1 MMMKKHKTTCWDKAC
16 LVLTGLLLLTN
27 LGFAQKIPAR
37 PNPPRLVNDFADI
50 LTDRQE
56 NALERK
62 LVAYSD
68 STSTQICVVTVTS
81 LDGTTSDDFAYQIG
95 EKWGVGTKNNNG
107 VVILV
112 KPKTADEL
120 GDVSIQVGY
129 GMEPYVTDA
138 VNHRIRTKEMIPA
151 FKEGDY
157 YKGIDNAV
165 NAIIG
170 LASGAYKGN
179 KYAKN
184 DDSDDALGVLVVFL
198 ALVFMIV
205 VISASRHGGNKGGK
219 GSSGRKLGFWEGLF
233 LGSMMSGGNKHR
245 GSSWGGSSGS
255 WGGGSSWGGSSGG
268 FGGFGGGHFGGGG
281 GSSKW

>member
-1 MMMKKHKTTCWDKAC
+1 MMMTKHKTTCWDKAC

-27 LGFAQKIPAR
+27 LSFAQKIPAR

-50 LTDRQE
+50 LTDKQE
-56 NALERK
+56 RALEHK

-138 VNHRIRTKEMIPA
+138 VNYGIRTKEMIPA
-151 FKEGDY
+151 FKEGNY

-184 DDSDDALGVLVVFL
+184 NDSDDALGALVVFL

-205 VISASRHGGNKGGK
+205 VITASRHGGNKGGK
-219 GSSGRKLGFWEGLF
+219 S
-233 LGSMMSGGNKHR
+233 SGGNSGFWRGLLWGMLLSGGNRHSG

-255 WGGGSSWGGSSGG
+255 WGGGHSSGG

>member
-1 MMMKKHKTTCWDKAC
+1 MTKRYFC
-16 LVLTGLLLLTN
+16 LILALLIGVV
-27 LGFAQKIPAR
+27 GFAQKIPAR

-56 NALERK
+56 NALEHK
-62 LVAYSD
+62 LVAYND
-68 STSTQICVVTVTS
+68 STSTQICVVTVLS
-81 LDGTTSDDFAYQIG
+81 LNGTTSDDFAYQIG
-95 EKWGVGTKNNNG
+95 EKWGVGSKDNNG

-138 VNHRIRTKEMIPA
+138 VNYGIRTKEMIPA

-157 YKGIDNAV
+157 YRGIDNAV

-170 LASGAYKGN
+170 LASGAYKSD
-179 KYAKN
+179 KYTGKS
-184 DDSDDALGVLVVFL
+184 SDDFVGMAVVIF
-198 ALVFMIV
+198 ALVFVILI
-205 VISASRHGGNKGGK
+205 ISASRKGGNKGGN
-219 GSSGRKLGFWEGLF
+219 GSSGRRMGFWEGMF
-233 LGSMMSGGNKHR
+233 LGSMMSRGGR
-245 GSSWGGSSGS
+245 SSGS
-255 WGGGSSWGGSSGG
+255 WGGSGGSWGGGSGG

>member
-1 MMMKKHKTTCWDKAC
+1 MILIKHKNTRGIKAY
-16 LVLTGLLLLTN
+16 LYLTVFLLIAN
-27 LGFAQKIPAR
+27 IGFAQKIPAR
-37 PNPPRLVNDFADI
+37 PNPPRLVNDYADI
-50 LTDRQE
+50 LSDKEER
-56 NALERK
+56 ALEHK

-81 LDGTTSDDFAYQIG
+81 LDGTTSDDFAQKLG

-129 GMEPYVTDA
+129 GMEPYITDA
-138 VNHRIRTKEMIPA
+138 VNYGIRTKEMIPA
-151 FKEGDY
+151 FKEGNY

-165 NAIIG
+165 DAIIG
-170 LASGAYKGN
+170 LASGAYKAD
-179 KYAKN
+179 KYAE
-184 DDSDDALGVLVVFL
+184 DDISDGAILAGLIFVIFLYLVLKSFNNTTK
-198 ALVFMIV
+198 
-205 VISASRHGGNKGGK
+205 GGNTGSGK
-219 GSSGRKLGFWEGLF
+219 GSFWRGL
-233 LGSMMSGGNKHR
+233 LWGLLLSGGGR
-245 GSSWGGSSGS
+245 RGGGSSWGGGGS

>member
-1 MMMKKHKTTCWDKAC
+1 MTMTKHNTTRKVKAFLC
-16 LVLTGLLLLTN
+16 LMGLLLFVN
-27 LGFAQKIPAR
+27 VSFAQKIPAR
-37 PNPPRLVNDFADI
+37 PNPPRLVNDYADI
-50 LTDRQE
+50 LTDKQE
-56 NALERK
+56 RALENK
-62 LVAYSD
+62 LVAYND
-68 STSTQICVVTVTS
+68 STSTQICVVTVLS
-81 LDGTTSDDFAYQIG
+81 LDGTTSDDFAQKLE

-138 VNHRIRTKEMIPA
+138 VNYGIRTKEMIPA

-165 NAIIG
+165 DAIIG
-170 LASGAYKGN
+170 LASGAFSAD
-179 KYAKN
+179 KYAEDDK
-184 DDSDDALGVLVVFL
+184 DSDGVILLIGIIIVLIYLVLKGFYN
-198 ALVFMIV
+198 MP
-205 VISASRHGGNKGGK
+205 KGG
-219 GSSGRKLGFWEGLF
+219 
-233 LGSMMSGGNKHR
+233 
-245 GSSWGGSSGS
+245 GGSSGKGSFWKGLLWGILLSGLNGGSRGGGSWGSSGGS
-255 WGGGSSWGGSSGG
+255 WGGGGSSGG

>member
-1 MMMKKHKTTCWDKAC
+1 MMMKKHKITCWDKVC
-16 LVLTGLLLLTN
+16 RVLTGLLLLTN

-50 LTDRQE
+50 LTDKQE
-56 NALERK
+56 RALEHK

-112 KPKTADEL
+112 KPKTANEL

-138 VNHRIRTKEMIPA
+138 VNYGIRTKEMIPA

-170 LASGAYKGN
+170 LASGAYKSDR
-179 KYAKN
+179 YAKN
-184 DDSDDALGVLVVFL
+184 NDGEEVFNGFIIFL
-198 ALVFMIV
+198 IIV
-205 VISASRHGGNKGGK
+205 IICVIAAASKDNGNGKSGGK
-219 GSSGRKLGFWEGLF
+219 GSFWRGLLWGILLSGNGR
-233 LGSMMSGGNKHR
+233 GGR
-245 GSSWGGSSGS
+245 GGSSS

>member
-1 MMMKKHKTTCWDKAC
+1 MTKRYFC
-16 LVLTGLLLLTN
+16 LILALLIGVV
-27 LGFAQKIPAR
+27 GFAQKIPAR

-56 NALERK
+56 NALEHK
-62 LVAYSD
+62 LVAYND
-68 STSTQICVVTVTS
+68 STSTQICVVTVLS
-81 LDGTTSDDFAYQIG
+81 LNGTTSDDFAYQIG

-120 GDVSIQVGY
+120 GDVSIKVGY

-138 VNHRIRTKEMIPA
+138 VNYGIRTKEMIPA

-157 YKGIDNAV
+157 YRGIDNAV

-170 LASGAYKGN
+170 LASGAYKSDRYTGS
-179 KYAKN
+179 
-184 DDSDDALGVLVVFL
+184 SDDDFVGVMVVFF
-198 ALVFMIV
+198 ALVFVILL
-205 VISASRHGGNKGGK
+205 ISASRKGGNKGGN
-219 GSSGRKLGFWEGLF
+219 GSSGSRMGFWEGLF
-233 LGSMMSGGNKHR
+233 LGSMMSRGGRSN
-245 GSSWGGSSGS
+245 GSSWGGSS
-255 WGGGSSWGGSSGG
+255 WGGGHSSGG

>member
-1 MMMKKHKTTCWDKAC
+1 MLMTKHNTTRWAKAC
-16 LVLTGLLLLTN
+16 LCLMGFLLFAN
-27 LGFAQKIPAR
+27 IGFAQKIPAR
-37 PNPPRLVNDFADI
+37 PNPPRLVNDYADI
-50 LTDRQE
+50 LSDKEER
-56 NALERK
+56 ALEHK

-81 LDGTTSDDFAYQIG
+81 LDGTTSDDFAQKLG

-129 GMEPYVTDA
+129 GMEPYITDA
-138 VNHRIRTKEMIPA
+138 VNYGIRTKEMIPA
-151 FKEGDY
+151 FKEGNY

-165 NAIIG
+165 DAIIG
-170 LASGAYKGN
+170 LASGAYKAD
-179 KYAKN
+179 KYAE
-184 DDSDDALGVLVVFL
+184 DDISDGAILAGLIFVIFLYLVLKSFNNTTK
-198 ALVFMIV
+198 
-205 VISASRHGGNKGGK
+205 GGNTGSGK
-219 GSSGRKLGFWEGLF
+219 GSFWRGL
-233 LGSMMSGGNKHR
+233 LWGLLLSGGGR
-245 GSSWGGSSGS
+245 RGGGSSWGGGGS

>member
-1 MMMKKHKTTCWDKAC
+1 MLKIRHNTTCWDKVC
-16 LVLTGLLLLTN
+16 LVLTGLLLFFN
-27 LGFAQKIPAR
+27 VSFAQNIPAR
-37 PNPPRLVNDFADI
+37 PVPPRLVNDYANI
-50 LTDRQE
+50 LTDKQE
-56 NALERK
+56 QALENK
-62 LVAYSD
+62 LIAYND

-81 LDGTTSDDFAYQIG
+81 LDGTTSDDFAQKLG

-129 GMEPYVTDA
+129 GMEPYITDA
-138 VNHRIRTKEMIPA
+138 VNYGIRQKEMIPA

-165 NAIIG
+165 DAIIG
-170 LASGAYKGN
+170 LASGAFKAEQYADEADDNSIGYVAIMLFVAYIILQSIAKKRVRNGKSANDGFWKG
-179 KYAKN
+179 
-184 DDSDDALGVLVVFL
+184 LFWGVFL
-198 ALVFMIV
+198 SGLG
-205 VISASRHGGNKGGK
+205 RGG
-219 GSSGRKLGFWEGLF
+219 
-233 LGSMMSGGNKHR
+233 SGGH
-245 GSSWGGSSGS
+245 S
-255 WGGGSSWGGSSGG
+255 SSGG

>member
-1 MMMKKHKTTCWDKAC
+1 MMMTKHNNTRGIKAC
-16 LVLTGLLLLTN
+16 LYLTVFLLITN
-27 LGFAQKIPAR
+27 LGFAQKIPSR
-37 PNPPRLVNDFADI
+37 PNPPRLVNDFANI
-50 LTDRQE
+50 LTDKQE
-56 NALERK
+56 RALEHK
-62 LVAYSD
+62 LVTYSD

-95 EKWGVGTKNNNG
+95 EKWGVGTKSNNG
-107 VVILV
+107 VIILV
-112 KPKTADEL
+112 KPKTANEL

-138 VNHRIRTKEMIPA
+138 VNYGIRTKEMIPA

-157 YKGIDNAV
+157 YRGIDNAV

-170 LASGAYKGN
+170 LASGAYKSDRYTKNNDGEEVFNGFIIFLIIVIICVIATASKNNGN
-179 KYAKN
+179 GK
-184 DDSDDALGVLVVFL
+184 S
-198 ALVFMIV
+198 
-205 VISASRHGGNKGGK
+205 GGK
-219 GSSGRKLGFWEGLF
+219 GSFWRGLLWGIF
-233 LGSMMSGGNKHR
+233 LSGGNRHSG

-255 WGGGSSWGGSSGG
+255 WGGGHSSGG

>member
-1 MMMKKHKTTCWDKAC
+1 MMMTKHKTTRWDKAC

-27 LGFAQKIPAR
+27 LSFAQKIPAR

-50 LTDRQE
+50 LSDKQE
-56 NALERK
+56 RSLEHK
-62 LVAYSD
+62 LVAYND
-68 STSTQICVVTVTS
+68 STSTQICIVTVTS
-81 LDGTTSDDFAYQIG
+81 LNGTTSDDFAYQIG

-129 GMEPYVTDA
+129 GMEPYITDA
-138 VNHRIRTKEMIPA
+138 VNYGIRTQEMIPA
-151 FKEGDY
+151 FKEGNY

-170 LASGAYKGN
+170 LASGAYKSDR
-179 KYAKN
+179 YAKN
-184 DDSDDALGVLVVFL
+184 NDGEDVFNGFIIFL
-198 ALVFMIV
+198 IIV
-205 VISASRHGGNKGGK
+205 IICVIAAASKNNGNGKSGGK
-219 GSSGRKLGFWEGLF
+219 GSFWRGLLWGILLSGNGRGGRG
-233 LGSMMSGGNKHR
+233 GS
-245 GSSWGGSSGS
+245 SSWGGS
-255 WGGGSSWGGSSGG
+255 GGSWGGSSGG

>member
-1 MMMKKHKTTCWDKAC
+1 MMMTKHKTTCWDKAC

-50 LTDRQE
+50 LTDKQE
-56 NALERK
+56 RALEHK

-138 VNHRIRTKEMIPA
+138 VNYGIRTKEMIPA
-151 FKEGDY
+151 FKEGNY

-184 DDSDDALGVLVVFL
+184 NDSDDALGIFVVFL

-205 VISASRHGGNKGGK
+205 VITASRHGGNKGGK
-219 GSSGRKLGFWEGLF
+219 S
-233 LGSMMSGGNKHR
+233 SGGNSGFWRGLLWGMLLSGGNRHSG

-255 WGGGSSWGGSSGG
+255 WGGGHSSGG

>member
-1 MMMKKHKTTCWDKAC
+1 MLKIKHNTTCWDKVC
-16 LVLTGLLLLTN
+16 LVLTGLLLFINVGL
-27 LGFAQKIPAR
+27 AQEIPAR
-37 PNPPRLVNDFADI
+37 PVPPRLVNDYANI
-50 LTDRQE
+50 LTDKQE
-56 NALERK
+56 QALENK
-62 LVAYSD
+62 LVAYND

-81 LDGTTSDDFAYQIG
+81 LNGTTSDDFAQKLG

-129 GMEPYVTDA
+129 GMEPYITDA
-138 VNHRIRTKEMIPA
+138 VNYGIRTKEMIPA

-165 NAIIG
+165 DAIIG
-170 LASGAYKGN
+170 LASGAFKADKYTEENSGGSVIGLIFFMLFLYFVLKAFNKGN
-179 KYAKN
+179 KNGGSGKGGFWK
-184 DDSDDALGVLVVFL
+184 GVLL
-198 ALVFMIV
+198 GSLL
-205 VISASRHGGNKGGK
+205 SSGGRGSGF
-219 GSSGRKLGFWEGLF
+219 GSSG
-233 LGSMMSGGNKHR
+233 
-245 GSSWGGSSGS
+245 GS
-255 WGGGSSWGGSSGG
+255 WGGGSSSGG

>member
-1 MMMKKHKTTCWDKAC
+1 MMMTKHKTTRWDKAC

-27 LGFAQKIPAR
+27 LSFAQKIPAR

-50 LTDRQE
+50 LSDKQE
-56 NALERK
+56 RSLEHK
-62 LVAYSD
+62 LVAYND
-68 STSTQICVVTVTS
+68 STSTQICIVTVTS
-81 LDGTTSDDFAYQIG
+81 LNGTTSDDFAYQIG

-129 GMEPYVTDA
+129 GMEPYITDA
-138 VNHRIRTKEMIPA
+138 VNYGIRTQEMIPA
-151 FKEGDY
+151 FKEGNY

-170 LASGAYKGN
+170 LASGAYKSDR
-179 KYAKN
+179 YAKN
-184 DDSDDALGVLVVFL
+184 NDGEEVFNGFIIFL
-198 ALVFMIV
+198 IIV
-205 VISASRHGGNKGGK
+205 IICVIAAASKNNGNGKSGGK
-219 GSSGRKLGFWEGLF
+219 GSFWRGLLWGILLSGNGRGGRG
-233 LGSMMSGGNKHR
+233 GS
-245 GSSWGGSSGS
+245 SSWGGS
-255 WGGGSSWGGSSGG
+255 GGSWGGSSGG

>member
-1 MMMKKHKTTCWDKAC
+1 MLKKYFC
-16 LVLTGLLLLTN
+16 LILALIFAGSIGL
-27 LGFAQKIPAR
+27 AQKIPAR
-37 PNPPRLVNDFADI
+37 PVPPRLVNDFADI
-50 LTDRQE
+50 LSDKQE
-56 NALERK
+56 RALEHK
-62 LVAYSD
+62 LVAYND

-81 LDGTTSDDFAYQIG
+81 LGGTTSDDFAYQIG

-138 VNHRIRTKEMIPA
+138 VNYGIRTKEMIPA

-157 YKGIDNAV
+157 YRGINNAV

-170 LASGAYKGN
+170 LASGAYKAD
-179 KYAKN
+179 KYA
-184 DDSDDALGVLVVFL
+184 DDDDPAGLIMVGIIFLIIYLVLRAFT
-198 ALVFMIV
+198 
-205 VISASRHGGNKGGK
+205 KGGK
-219 GSSGRKLGFWEGLF
+219 GGAGNASFWRGLLWGILLSGFGRGNNRG
-233 LGSMMSGGNKHR
+233 GSN
-245 GSSWGGSSGS
+245 WGSSGGS
-255 WGGGSSWGGSSGG
+255 WGGGSSGG

>member
-1 MMMKKHKTTCWDKAC
+1 MMMTKHKTTCWDKAF
-16 LVLTGLLLLTN
+16 LVLTGLLLLAN
-27 LGFAQKIPAR
+27 IGFAQKIPAR

-50 LTDRQE
+50 LSNKEE

-68 STSTQICVVTVTS
+68 STSTQICVVTVLS
-81 LDGTTSDDFAYQIG
+81 LNGTTSDDFAYQIG

-138 VNHRIRTKEMIPA
+138 VNYGIRTKEMIPA

-157 YKGIDNAV
+157 YRGIDNAV

-170 LASGAYKGN
+170 LASGAYKSD
-179 KYAKN
+179 KYTGKS
-184 DDSDDALGVLVVFL
+184 SDDFVGMMVVIF
-198 ALVFMIV
+198 ALVFVILI
-205 VISASRHGGNKGGK
+205 ISASRKGGNKGGN
-219 GSSGRKLGFWEGLF
+219 GSSGRRMGFWEGMF
-233 LGSMMSGGNKHR
+233 LGSMMSRGGR
-245 GSSWGGSSGS
+245 SSGSSWGGSGGS
-255 WGGGSSWGGSSGG
+255 WGGGSGG

>member
-1 MMMKKHKTTCWDKAC
+1 MTKRYFC
-16 LVLTGLLLLTN
+16 LILALLIGVV
-27 LGFAQKIPAR
+27 GFAQKIPAR

-56 NALERK
+56 NALEHK
-62 LVAYSD
+62 LVAYND
-68 STSTQICVVTVTS
+68 STSTQICVVTVLS
-81 LDGTTSDDFAYQIG
+81 LNGTTSDDFAYQIG
-95 EKWGVGTKNNNG
+95 EKWGVGSKDNNG

-138 VNHRIRTKEMIPA
+138 VNYGIRTKEMIPA

-157 YKGIDNAV
+157 YRGIDNAV

-170 LASGAYKGN
+170 LASGAYKSD
-179 KYAKN
+179 KYTGKS
-184 DDSDDALGVLVVFL
+184 SDDFVGMAVVIF
-198 ALVFMIV
+198 ALVFVILI
-205 VISASRHGGNKGGK
+205 ISASRKGGNKGGT
-219 GSSGRKLGFWEGLF
+219 GSSGRRMGFWEGMF
-233 LGSMMSGGNKHR
+233 LGSMMSRGGR
-245 GSSWGGSSGS
+245 SSGS
-255 WGGGSSWGGSSGG
+255 WGGSGGSWGSG